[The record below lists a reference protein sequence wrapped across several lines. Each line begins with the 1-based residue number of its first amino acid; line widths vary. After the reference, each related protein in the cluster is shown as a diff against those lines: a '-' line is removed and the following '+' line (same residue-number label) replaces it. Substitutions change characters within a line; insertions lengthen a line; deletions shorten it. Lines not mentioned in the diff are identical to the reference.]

1 MHHICFDN
9 HLYDSLACSDRA
21 GSCLNI
27 NAGFANIKYEF
38 ICTNNGLNSAT
49 FMSLEGKYS
58 FTSITTFRKYNL

>member
-1 MHHICFDN
+1 MHHICFEN

-27 NAGFANIKYEF
+27 NVGLDNIKAKF
-38 ICTNNGLNSAT
+38 ICTNNGLNNAA

-58 FTSITTFRKYNL
+58 FTSTTTFNKYNL